1 MPPRPKAQLAGT
13 PTAGPAGTAPVP
25 SGSSAAT
32 LKAVLLAPVTVAE
45 QGLAGAP
52 MPVVYLA
59 AGALAVTG
67 VVEWPVVGLVAAGV
81 WLAQR
86 RPAPTSVSPGESW

>member
-1 MPPRPKAQLAGT
+1 MPTSPKTPPAQTPAAGS
-13 PTAGPAGTAPVP
+13 AVSAPAP
-25 SGSSAAT
+25 SGRSAAT

-45 QGLAGAP
+45 QALAGAP

-86 RPAPTSVSPGESW
+86 RPVPASPVSKR